1 MNDDLEAKEDTNEEL
16 LAKLW
21 VVLDGMKLA
30 EELVVPTLSWDPQAE
45 DADEVRAL
53 KRAGLLFAAYE
64 PAFFWCFS
72 FGFWSVRATRGHLF
86 HWVAGSRSG

>member
-30 EELVVPTLSWDPQAE
+30 EELVVPAS
-45 DADEVRAL
+45 
-53 KRAGLLFAAYE
+53 
-64 PAFFWCFS
+64 
-72 FGFWSVRATRGHLF
+72 RG
-86 HWVAGSRSG
+86 RR